1 MYIILLSKLNL
12 KVGYLSK
19 WSNSLSLGLWD
30 TFTGNKLFFNPHSFN
45 DRKNVS
51 LIYLKKVV
59 KIPAVPHHHH
69 NNHFTLFR

>member
-30 TFTGNKLFFNPHSFN
+30 TFTGNKLFFNPNSFN
-45 DRKNVS
+45 DRK
-51 LIYLKKVV
+51 
-59 KIPAVPHHHH
+59 
-69 NNHFTLFR
+69 